1 MRKTF
6 LSFVCI
12 LLVSSVS
19 GQIEPEIRDECN
31 NQEEPVISISDP
43 QKLYS
48 HPAEPGYYDN
58 NLCVEGISD
67 VVIQEE
73 RCEGTSGF
81 HLSSREDN
89 AHFSTFG
96 GYRLNVCTG
105 EMNTRITSKG
115 DMCLANETELFSV
128 SGPDNAHVG
137 GPGLFDRLV
146 CGSYA
151 EPENITLEI
160 EFNLTSDDDVYFDG
174 EEVEGEQSFDSADYP
189 AMVAEGD
196 ELTSGIVSDKMS
208 SASRSIEGENVYV
221 MKANS
226 TSSDFIIPFTK
237 GDRNNIQN
245 REELIKENEFLEQ
258 IRPSFAYVL
267 PENPEVRVIYDPE
280 VDIDSNISYSPGRYN
295 FEIVKEGENSVG
307 IY

>member
-6 LSFVCI
+6 LSLICI

-19 GQIEPEIRDECN
+19 GQIETEFRDQCEPR
-31 NQEEPVISISDP
+31 EEPLISISDP
-43 QKLYS
+43 NKRYS

-58 NLCVEGISD
+58 NLCIEGISD
-67 VVIQEE
+67 VDIQKE
-73 RCEGTSGF
+73 RCTGTTGF

-96 GYRLNVCTG
+96 GYRLNVCTSEMSTRTTLIG
-105 EMNTRITSKG
+105 ET
-115 DMCLANETELFSV
+115 CLANETELFSV
-128 SGPDNAHVG
+128 SGLDNAHVG
-137 GPGLFDRLV
+137 GPSLFNRLV

-160 EFNLTSDDDVYFDG
+160 EFNLTSNDDVYFDN

-196 ELTSGIVSDKMS
+196 ELASGIVSDEMS
-208 SASRSIEGENVYV
+208 SASRRIDEENVYV
-221 MKANS
+221 MKSDSA
-226 TSSDFIIPFTK
+226 SSDFIIPLTE
-237 GDRNNIQN
+237 GDRNKIQN
-245 REELIKENEFLEQ
+245 RKELIKQNEFLEQ
-258 IRPSFAYVL
+258 IKPSFAYVL
-267 PENPEVRVIYDPE
+267 PEIREVRVIYDPE
-280 VDIDSNISYSPGRYN
+280 IDLDSNISYRPGRYD
-295 FEIVKEGENSVG
+295 FEITKEGENSVG